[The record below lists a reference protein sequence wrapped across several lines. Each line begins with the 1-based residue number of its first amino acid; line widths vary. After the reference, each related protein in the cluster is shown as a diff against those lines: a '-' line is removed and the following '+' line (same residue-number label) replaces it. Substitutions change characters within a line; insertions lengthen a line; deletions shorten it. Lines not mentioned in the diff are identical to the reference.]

1 MADRLSRARDPLL
14 AVVAALGSVVDVVA
28 LDGVDTGERVGVL
41 AVCLV
46 IAGCLALRRRA
57 PLATLAVAQACLA
70 GIAPFGLD
78 VTAELDVPY
87 IGILFLNF
95 SAAAHLS
102 RRRWPIALG
111 VATVGVLVSVA
122 LEEDP
127 HAGFALVDVLWVTVM
142 FLGLPFLAGRV
153 MYNRAELQRSLHE
166 RDERAE
172 REREARA
179 QTAIAA
185 ERTRIAG
192 DFHDVISAALHT
204 MVAQARAAEAVVDRD
219 AGRARA
225 AFADVEDTGRAALGE
240 LREALGVLRAS
251 DHELALAPQPSLAHL
266 PDLVRRARTGG
277 LPVQLRVEGTMP
289 SLAGALDLTAYRVV
303 QEALVD
309 ARERH
314 HAGHAEVLVRY
325 EPDRVEIEVS
335 DDGGAGS
342 AGAPSGVRERVLLL
356 GGDLWAGG
364 RAEGG
369 HALRARLPVDGSAS

>member
-14 AVVAALGSVVDVVA
+14 AVVAALGSVLDVVA
-28 LDGVDTGERVGVL
+28 LDGVDTGERLGVL

-153 MYNRAELQRSLHE
+153 MHNRAELQRSLRE

-179 QTAIAA
+179 QAAVAA

-192 DFHDVISAALHT
+192 DFHDVISTALHT

-240 LREALGVLRAS
+240 LRAALGVLRAS

-266 PDLVRRARTGG
+266 PDLARRSAAGG
-277 LPVQLRVEGTMP
+277 LPVELRVEGTAP

-303 QEALVD
+303 QEALAD

-314 HAGHAEVLVRY
+314 HAGHAAVLVRY

-335 DDGGAGS
+335 DDGGADS

-364 RAEGG
+364 RPEGG
-369 HALRARLPVDGSAS
+369 HALRARLPLDGSAS